1 MTDEALHAMT
11 AATAPTSGLGA
22 ELQTAST
29 LLSDR
34 QVEDLV
40 RTHYGLSGKAEW
52 LWGEKDSNHR
62 LTLQDGSTC
71 LVKVLNAGEKPET
84 TSLHSSALLHVAHV
98 DPGIPVQRI
107 VPALNGAPDIRIP
120 TEDGDTRAVRLVT
133 FLHGQALSGVRHT
146 ARQRANVGIM
156 MARMQK
162 AFESFEHACADH
174 KITWDMTHAPDLAA
188 GLDCLT
194 DEAER
199 DRLAAC
205 LTRFKADVLSRLH
218 DLPTQVI
225 HNDFNC
231 ENILVDPD
239 KPDEVSGIID
249 FGDMVRA
256 PRVFDVAVGASYML
270 DEESEPVDC
279 VFDMLAGY
287 ATLQTLNDAEIAAL
301 YPAMMVRTLMRIVIP
316 HWRASM
322 FAEHA
327 ARILCRTDLS
337 RRIFARLSAYCE
349 DEFAARCHTIFM
361 RAPE

>member
-1 MTDEALHAMT
+1 MIDEALDAMN
-11 AATAPTSGLGA
+11 AATATTSGLGA

-29 LLSDR
+29 LMADR

-40 RTHYGLSGKAEW
+40 ETHYGLSGKAEF

-62 LTLQDGSTC
+62 LTLEDGSTC

-84 TSLHSSALLHVAHV
+84 TSLHSNALLHVAHV

-120 TEDGDTRAVRLVT
+120 TEDGGTRAVRLVT
-133 FLHGQALSGVRHT
+133 FLHGMALSGAKRT
-146 ARQRANVGIM
+146 ARQRSNIGLM

-162 AFESFEHACADH
+162 ALESFDHASANH
-174 KITWDMTHAPDLAA
+174 KITWDMAHAPDLAA
-188 GLDCLT
+188 VLHCLPN
-194 DEAER
+194 EEER
-199 DRLAAC
+199 QRLAAC
-205 LTRFKADVLSRLH
+205 LDRFKADVLSRL
-218 DLPTQVI
+218 DELPTQVI
-225 HNDFNC
+225 HNDFNS

-239 KPDEVSGIID
+239 NTDEVSGIID

-256 PRVFDVAVGASYML
+256 PRVFDVAVGATYML

-287 ATLQTLNDAEIAAL
+287 ASLQTLNGAEIAAL
-301 YPAMMVRTLMRIVIP
+301 YPAMLVRTLMRIVIP

-322 FAEHA
+322 FPEHA
-327 ARILCRTDLS
+327 TRILCRTDLS
-337 RRIFARLSAYCE
+337 RRIFARLSAYSE
-349 DEFAARCHTIFM
+349 EEFVARCHTIFM
-361 RAPE
+361 RVPE